1 VEIELKQPRMVDF
14 SPMAFV
20 SGKPLQPEAEPR
32 RRFRGQ
38 VIYVTGADV
47 TVRHRSGAITVIDQY
62 EIVAISDSKTR
73 LELV

>member
-1 VEIELKQPRMVDF
+1 
-14 SPMAFV
+14 
-20 SGKPLQPEAEPR
+20 
-32 RRFRGQ
+32 

-47 TVRHRSGAITVIDQY
+47 TVRRRSGAIVVIDQY